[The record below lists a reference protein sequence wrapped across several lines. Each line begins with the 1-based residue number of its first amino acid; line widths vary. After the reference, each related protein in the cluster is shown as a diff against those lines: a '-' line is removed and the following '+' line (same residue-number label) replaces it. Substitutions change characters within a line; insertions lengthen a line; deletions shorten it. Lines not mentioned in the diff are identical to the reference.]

1 MNISVNPLTQ
11 EAHKIHDKL
20 DDSFGISEFLEKI
33 KKKVIVVQGLGF
45 VGAVMAFHKSKV
57 LSLPYEF

>member
-11 EAHKIHDKL
+11 EAHKIPDKL
-20 DDSFGISEFLEKI
+20 DDSFRISEFLEKI
-33 KKKVIVVQGLGF
+33 KKKVIIVQGLGF
-45 VGAVMAFHKSKV
+45 VCAVMAFHKSKV